1 MNKYPR
7 TPYWPTSP
15 SIPNKEGTL
24 IASPDSFVGIDVVIT
39 EKLDGCNTELRR
51 GEVHVR
57 GGTSKTKAPWLA
69 MAKKHHAWKTIDS
82 PVSFIGEDIY
92 GVHSIEYDP
101 VLEENTFYMF
111 SALSALNPDYFMSW
125 WSLVEYALQ
134 KNIPT
139 VPLLCYEKF
148 SSVEEIELRISDLMS
163 EPSSIGGDREGVVI
177 RTARSTWKHDL
188 IHSLAKFVRPNHVQ
202 ANATHWR
209 KNWKPCKIKGAVSA
223 ETVEEHGEE
232 EEEW

>member
-15 SIPNKEGTL
+15 SIPNKEGTP
-24 IASPDSFVGIDVVIT
+24 IASPDDFVGIDVVIT

-51 GEVHVR
+51 GEAHVR

-82 PVSFIGEDIY
+82 PVSFFGEDIY
-92 GVHSIEYDP
+92 GVHSIEYDS
-101 VLEENTFYMF
+101 VLEEETFYMF
-111 SALSALNPDYFMSW
+111 AGMSASNPDYFMSW
-125 WSLVEYALQ
+125 WSINEYARQ
-134 KNIPT
+134 RDIPI
-139 VPLLCYEKF
+139 VPLLHYGKF
-148 SSVEEIELRISDLMS
+148 SSVEEIESRISDLMN

-177 RTARSTWKHDL
+177 RTAKSMWKYEL
-188 IHSLAKFVRPNHVQ
+188 NYALAKFVRPNHVQ
-202 ANATHWR
+202 VNATHWR

-223 ETVEEHGEE
+223 AFVEEETE